1 MVSASDVL
9 NASILIV
16 DDQQPNV
23 ILLETMLH
31 EAGYTCIAS
40 TTDPQAVCELHRKNC
55 YDLIL
60 LDLQMPGFDG
70 FQVMEG
76 LKEIE
81 PDGYLPVLVIT
92 AQPGHKTRAL
102 QAGAKDFI
110 SKPYDLIEVQTRIYN
125 MLEVRLLYMESASY
139 CKVLE
144 DTVKELR
151 EAESVLRATE
161 EVLFEEKER
170 AQVTLNSIGDAVI
183 TADVKG
189 NITYLNL
196 VAERLTGWSRDNAMG
211 RSLDQMFKIVDGTT
225 RLPVQ
230 NPTES
235 AIKLNSIVS
244 ASQNIVLIRRDGSE
258 YGIEASAAPIH
269 DRQGQVIGAVMVSH
283 DVTEARVIA
292 LKMAYLAQHD
302 FLTGLPNRTLLHDR
316 IAQAIG
322 LARRHHRQVAL
333 LYLDLDHFKN
343 VNDSLGHAIGDQ
355 LLQSVAKRLT
365 DSVRSS
371 DTVCRQGGDEFVIL
385 LSEIEHV
392 QEATQFAEKLLKA
405 LAIPHHIGGHELHVT
420 MSIGIS
426 LYPDGG
432 EDVEA
437 VLRSADTA
445 MYHAKESGRNNYQF
459 FTQDMNT
466 RAVER
471 SALEGSL
478 RRALS
483 RGEFVLHYQP
493 KINLES
499 GDVTGVEALIRW
511 MNPLLGLVPPA
522 QFVPIAEDC
531 GLIVPIGEWVLR
543 EACRQAKAWQDMG
556 LRAVPVAV
564 NISAVQFKH
573 NNFLE
578 SLEDILKDTGLA
590 PHFLELDLTESVLMQ
605 DVESSTFV
613 LQELKAMGVQLS
625 IDNFGTGYSS
635 LNYLNHFPI
644 DMLKIDQSFVRD
656 ITAITTDSDGATLI
670 GAVIGM
676 GKNLKAR
683 VVAEGV
689 ETSEQLA
696 FLQTLQ
702 CDEGQGFHFSH
713 PLCAEEFEA
722 LLGSKTNFLQ

>member
-196 VAERLTGWSRDNAMG
+196 VAERLTGWSRDDAMG
-211 RSLDQMFKIVDGTT
+211 RSLDQMFKNVDGTT

-613 LQELKAMGVQLS
+613 LQEHKAMGVQLS

>member
-1 MVSASDVL
+1 MV
-9 NASILIV
+9 I
-16 DDQQPNV
+16 
-23 ILLETMLH
+23 
-31 EAGYTCIAS
+31 
-40 TTDPQAVCELHRKNC
+40 
-55 YDLIL
+55 
-60 LDLQMPGFDG
+60 
-70 FQVMEG
+70 
-76 LKEIE
+76 
-81 PDGYLPVLVIT
+81 
-92 AQPGHKTRAL
+92 
-102 QAGAKDFI
+102 
-110 SKPYDLIEVQTRIYN
+110 
-125 MLEVRLLYMESASY
+125 
-139 CKVLE
+139 
-144 DTVKELR
+144 
-151 EAESVLRATE
+151 
-161 EVLFEEKER
+161 
-170 AQVTLNSIGDAVI
+170 
-183 TADVKG
+183 
-189 NITYLNL
+189 
-196 VAERLTGWSRDNAMG
+196 
-211 RSLDQMFKIVDGTT
+211 
-225 RLPVQ
+225 
-230 NPTES
+230 
-235 AIKLNSIVS
+235 
-244 ASQNIVLIRRDGSE
+244 SQNIVLIRRDGME
-258 YGIEASAAPIH
+258 YGIEDSAAPIR
-269 DRQGQVIGAVMVSH
+269 DRQGQVIGAVMVFR

-405 LAIPHHIGGHELHVT
+405 LAMPHHIGGHELHVT

-499 GDVTGVEALIRW
+499 GAVTGVEALIRW
-511 MNPLLGLVPPA
+511 MNPLLGLVLPA

-578 SLEDILKDTGLA
+578 CLEDILKDTGLA

-644 DMLKIDQSFVRD
+644 DTLKIDQSFVRD

-676 GKNLKAR
+676 GRNLKAR

-722 LLGSKTNFLQ
+722 LLGSRTNFLQ